1 MSNTNLLESPIIAD
15 SIRQASEELLQRSQ
29 RMDNQS
35 MPDTMLLSESA
46 LSEWNTEEEDKAWA
60 SL

>member
-1 MSNTNLLESPIIAD
+1 MSNTSLLESPIIAD
-15 SIRQASEELLQRSQ
+15 SIRQASEELLRRSQ
-29 RMDNQS
+29 RRDNPN

-46 LSEWNTEEEDKAWA
+46 LSEWNTEEEDNAWA

>member
-1 MSNTNLLESPIIAD
+1 MSNASLLESPIIAD
-15 SIRQASEELLQRSQ
+15 SIRQASEELLRRSQ
-29 RMDNQS
+29 RRDNPN

-46 LSEWNTEEEDKAWA
+46 LSEWNTEEEDNAWA